1 MQLAAKFRVPVVTFI
16 DTPGAQ
22 ATFESERRGI
32 ASALASLALM
42 SNLPTPIISVIIGE
56 GGSGGA
62 IALAADRVLMMEHS
76 IYSVISP
83 EGAASILYRDV
94 ARAESMSEHLKL
106 TAIDLLRLG
115 IIDKLIPEPK
125 GGAHLDP
132 GGAAAVLRL
141 HITAALQELIHL
153 PERELF
159 AKRYEKLRNLG
170 KGGVYWRE
178 EIRSAIT
185 GVVRG
190 FLSRR
195 KPKARAG

>member
-1 MQLAAKFRVPVVTFI
+1 
-16 DTPGAQ
+16 
-22 ATFESERRGI
+22 
-32 ASALASLALM
+32 
-42 SNLPTPIISVIIGE
+42 
-56 GGSGGA
+56 
-62 IALAADRVLMMEHS
+62 
-76 IYSVISP
+76 
-83 EGAASILYRDV
+83 
-94 ARAESMSEHLKL
+94 MSEHLKL

-132 GGAAAVLRL
+132 GGAATVLRL

-159 AKRYEKLRNLG
+159 AKRYEKFRNLG